1 MLAPILQL
9 RKRRRPETQPRS
21 HVKSTL
27 GKGWTDARA
36 HVLSPSAQCFWCPR
50 EKQRGGKTHLHEDNL
65 SGSEGRTAAPLTPFC
80 VLETTVPLLQTRW
93 LPSRL
98 PLYLR
103 FSESSLALPSHSSGE
118 AL

>member
-50 EKQRGGKTHLHEDNL
+50 EKQRGGETHLHEDNL

-80 VLETTVPLLQTRW
+80 LRNHSAIIADTLASFPPPPL
-93 LPSRL
+93 P
-98 PLYLR
+98 PV
-103 FSESSLALPSHSSGE
+103 F
-118 AL
+118 